1 MLTAKTGA
9 EQFMLRVGILRPES
23 NILWHHEFIGYHGF
37 RDVSDIPLT
46 AIEQICANRLP
57 QYDLN
62 CMSTLMKR
70 LSPLMRNPIS
80 FQLITMVMMLDTYNI
95 LSDDSTLSE
104 SENQSDDC
112 FTHQQM
118 SSFEEYVPPLSEVYF
133 GNDEIFQ
140 PNMTSSRKE
149 TNQNEVKLLTI
160 GKRKRL
166 AIKERFRGVQ
176 TLREHYMYL
185 LQVHCKYIDEE
196 KGGYLGNTNERLSET
211 ISSIRKLAQYMM
223 LLMKKL

>member
-1 MLTAKTGA
+1 MTTAKSGA

-23 NILWHHEFIGYHGF
+23 NILWDQEFIGYHGF

-46 AIEQICANRLP
+46 AIEHICGNRLP

-62 CMSTLMKR
+62 CMSTLMKK
-70 LSPLMRNPIS
+70 LTPLMRNPIS
-80 FQLITMVMMLDTYNI
+80 FQLITMIMMLDTYNI
-95 LSDDSTLSE
+95 LSDDTTFSE
-104 SENQSDDC
+104 ANHQSEDS
-112 FTHQQM
+112 FSHQQI

-140 PNMTSSRKE
+140 PNMTSSGQE
-149 TNQNEVKLLTI
+149 TNQNDVKLLTI
-160 GKRKRL
+160 GDRKRL
-166 AIKERFRGVQ
+166 LIKERFRGVQ

-185 LQVHCKYIDEE
+185 LKVHCKYIDEE

-211 ISSIRKLAQYMM
+211 ISCIRKLAQYMK
-223 LLMKKL
+223 LLMKK

>member
-1 MLTAKTGA
+1 MLTAKSGA

-23 NILWHHEFIGYHGF
+23 NILWDQEFIGYHGF
-37 RDVSDIPLT
+37 RDVSDIPYT
-46 AIEQICANRLP
+46 AIEHICANRLP

-62 CMSTLMKR
+62 CMSALMKR
-70 LSPLMRNPIS
+70 LTPLMRNPIS
-80 FQLITMVMMLDTYNI
+80 FQLITMIMMLDTHNI
-95 LSDDSTLSE
+95 LSDELSLTE
-104 SENQSDDC
+104 SKHQSDDS
-112 FTHQQM
+112 FTHQPM

-140 PNMTSSRKE
+140 PKMISSRKE
-149 TNQNEVKLLTI
+149 PNQTDVMRLTI
-160 GKRKRL
+160 GQRKKL

-211 ISSIRKLAQYMM
+211 ISCIRKLAQYMM
-223 LLMKKL
+223 LLMKK

>member
-1 MLTAKTGA
+1 MLTAKSGA

-23 NILWHHEFIGYHGF
+23 NILWDQEFIGYHGF

-46 AIEQICANRLP
+46 AIEHICGNRLP

-70 LSPLMRNPIS
+70 LTPLMRNPIS
-80 FQLITMVMMLDTYNI
+80 FQLITMIMMLDTHNI
-95 LSDDSTLSE
+95 LSDDTTFSE
-104 SENQSDDC
+104 ANHQSEDS
-112 FTHQQM
+112 FSHQPI
-118 SSFEEYVPPLSEVYF
+118 SSFEEYVPPLSEVHF

-140 PNMTSSRKE
+140 PNMTSSGQE
-149 TNQNEVKLLTI
+149 TNQNDVKLLTI
-160 GKRKRL
+160 GERKRL

-185 LQVHCKYIDEE
+185 LKVHCKYIDEE

-211 ISSIRKLAQYMM
+211 ISCIRKLAQYMM
-223 LLMKKL
+223 LLMKK

>member
-1 MLTAKTGA
+1 MTTAKSGA

-23 NILWHHEFIGYHGF
+23 NILWDQEFIGYHGF
-37 RDVSDIPLT
+37 RDVSDIPYT
-46 AIEQICANRLP
+46 AIEHICANRLT

-70 LSPLMRNPIS
+70 LTPLMRNPIS
-80 FQLITMVMMLDTYNI
+80 FQLITMIMMLDTYNI
-95 LSDDSTLSE
+95 LSDDTTFSE
-104 SENQSDDC
+104 ANHQSEDS
-112 FTHQQM
+112 FSHQQI

-140 PNMTSSRKE
+140 PKMISSRKE
-149 TNQNEVKLLTI
+149 PNQTDVMLLKI
-160 GKRKRL
+160 GQRKKL

-211 ISSIRKLAQYMM
+211 ISCIRKLAQYMM
-223 LLMKKL
+223 LLMKK